1 MKKIMLTFGLVF
13 IFSLTMLWANTSEQG
28 NDDGVSFYKVP
39 LVCNAAPDIG
49 CGSRAKPIL
58 KEFAKQ
64 KGVKEAWLNR
74 EGTVIAVVWQTD
86 VKESTASKVFSK
98 FNLNGSEVS
107 SSQKAE
113 LMADFGKEGAW
124 LKGTDVDQLSIEEA
138 GIISE
143 GIITALKKGNILP
156 SDKEAGLRSD
166 LVTYFKKELLSIT
179 DAKQLNPKT
188 YERWAKEAHAIG
200 ENHLGKGKMPE
211 IDMNCDSNKCNI
223 KDRKSKKSCCSK
235 S

>member
-13 IFSLTMLWANTSEQG
+13 IFSLAMLWANTSEKG
-28 NDDGVSFYKVP
+28 NEDGISFYKVP

-49 CGSRAKPIL
+49 CGSRAKPVL

-74 EGTVIAVVWQTD
+74 EGTVIAVVW
-86 VKESTASKVFSK
+86 ETANNEAIATKVFSK
-98 FNLNGSEVS
+98 FNLNGTEIS
-107 SSQKAE
+107 SSQKTD
-113 LMADFGKEGAW
+113 LMASFGKKGAW

-143 GIITALKKGNILP
+143 GIIMALKKENILLP
-156 SDKEAGLRSD
+156 EKEVGLRSD
-166 LVTYFKKELLSIT
+166 LVNYFKKELLSIT

-188 YERWAKEAHAIG
+188 YDRWAKQAHAIG
-200 ENHLGKGKMPE
+200 ESHLGKGKMPE
-211 IDMNCDSNKCNI
+211 IGMNCDSNKCNI
-223 KDRKSKKSCCSK
+223 KDKKSKKSCCSK